1 MHVRSASAR
10 KVAVLVRL
18 GPHGEEGRC
27 LGPRGE
33 EGRCLGPSKVHGE
46 EGLCLG
52 PRKVGVLIRG
62 PRKVGVLIRGPRKVG
77 VLIRGPRKVGVLIR
91 WLERTRATGM
101 ETRFTL
107 PRISGRDPR
116 SWWQTDDAPLPI

>member
-62 PRKVGVLIRGPRKVG
+62 PRKVGVLIR
-77 VLIRGPRKVGVLIR
+77 